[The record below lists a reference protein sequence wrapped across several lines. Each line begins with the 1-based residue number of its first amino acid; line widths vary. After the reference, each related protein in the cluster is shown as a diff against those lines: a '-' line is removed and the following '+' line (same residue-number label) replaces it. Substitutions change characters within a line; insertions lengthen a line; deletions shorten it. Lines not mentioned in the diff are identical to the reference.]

1 MRDFLELAGRR
12 QSCRKYLDKP
22 VEREKIIKCMEAAR
36 VAPSACNS
44 QPYKLHIVTKNYP
57 KLEQL
62 RKCLQ
67 HMGMNRFL
75 NEVNNYIVIEQ
86 VDGNA
91 TVKIGEKMFKNDLN
105 SIDIGLMISHITFQA
120 LDEGLSTCIIG
131 AFRKEKILQ
140 AMDFSASQTIRAV
153 IAIGYASEKEVIRN
167 KVRKDNKKV
176 IEIH

>member
-1 MRDFLELAGRR
+1 MNFKEMALNR
-12 QSCRKYLDKP
+12 QSCRKYSDKD
-22 VEREKIIKCMEAAR
+22 VEIEKLYRICEVACL
-36 VAPSACNS
+36 APSACNS

>member
-1 MRDFLELAGRR
+1 M
-12 QSCRKYLDKP
+12 
-22 VEREKIIKCMEAAR
+22 
-36 VAPSACNS
+36 
-44 QPYKLHIVTKNYP
+44 
-57 KLEQL
+57 
-62 RKCLQ
+62 
-67 HMGMNRFL
+67 
-75 NEVNNYIVIEQ
+75 
-86 VDGNA
+86 
-91 TVKIGEKMFKNDLN
+91 N

-140 AMDFSASQTIRAV
+140 AMDFSSSQTIRAV